1 MTDLPRSF
9 PLGVM
14 LADGRRLHL
23 HHGPIDLVVEAFG
36 AKPEVAAAREQAARF
51 FDGVLHRLV
60 DELRLLRTPVSR
72 IREQPGGPVARRMTA
87 AVRRHGGVFV
97 TPMAAVAGA
106 VADAT
111 LAAATERR
119 VLKRAYV
126 NNGGDVALYLTEGER
141 FTVGLVPDVAAP
153 ALGGRAE
160 IPFESPVRG
169 IATSGWRGRSMSLGI
184 ADSVTVLA
192 ATAAD
197 ADVAATLIA
206 NAVDVDHPAVRR
218 VPAVDLD
225 PDSDLGGRPVTV
237 DVGVL
242 DPASVDRALERGADA
257 ARTMRARGRIVAA
270 ALTLHGE
277 TRTVGGEPHTV
288 EERRKVA

>member
-1 MTDLPRSF
+1 
-9 PLGVM
+9 M
-14 LADGRRLHL
+14 LADERRLHL
-23 HHGPIDLVVEAFG
+23 HHGPIDLVIEAFG
-36 AKPEVAAAREQAARF
+36 AEPEVAAAREQAARF

-87 AVRRHGGVFV
+87 AVRCHGGVFV

-111 LAAATERR
+111 LAAATEHR

-237 DVGVL
+237 GVGVL

-277 TRTVGGEPHTV
+277 TRTVGGEPRAV

>member
-1 MTDLPRSF
+1 
-9 PLGVM
+9 M

-36 AKPEVAAAREQAARF
+36 AKPEVAATREQAARF

-72 IREQPGGPVARRMTA
+72 IREEPGGPVARRMTA

-111 LAAATERR
+111 LAAMTERR

-218 VPAVDLD
+218 VAAVDLD
-225 PDSDLGGRPVTV
+225 PDSDLGERPVTV

-242 DPASVDRALERGADA
+242 DPVSVDRALERGADA

-270 ALTLHGE
+270 ALTLRGE
-277 TRTVGGEPHTV
+277 TRTVGGEPHAV

>member
-1 MTDLPRSF
+1 
-9 PLGVM
+9 M

-60 DELRLLRTPVSR
+60 DELRLLRTPASR
-72 IREQPGGPVARRMTA
+72 IREEPGGPVARRMTA

-111 LAAATERR
+111 LAAMTEHR

-126 NNGGDVALYLTEGER
+126 NNGGDVALHLTEGER

-192 ATAAD
+192 ATAAN

-218 VPAVDLD
+218 VPAVELD

-257 ARTMRARGRIVAA
+257 ARTMQARGRIVAA

-277 TRTVGGEPHTV
+277 TRTVGGEPRAV

>member
-1 MTDLPRSF
+1 
-9 PLGVM
+9 M

-72 IREQPGGPVARRMTA
+72 IREEPGGPVARRMTA

-111 LAAATERR
+111 LAAATAHRI
-119 VLKRAYV
+119 LKRAYV
-126 NNGGDVALYLTEGER
+126 NNGGDVALHLTEGER
-141 FTVGLVPDVAAP
+141 FAVGLVPDVAAP

-184 ADSVTVLA
+184 ADGVTVLA

-225 PDSDLGGRPVTV
+225 PDSDLGERPVTV

-242 DPASVDRALERGADA
+242 DPASVDKALERGADA
-257 ARTMRARGRIVAA
+257 ARTMRARGLIVAA

-277 TRTVGGEPHTV
+277 TRTVGGEPRAV

>member
-1 MTDLPRSF
+1 
-9 PLGVM
+9 M

-72 IREQPGGPVARRMTA
+72 IREEPGGPVARRMTA

-126 NNGGDVALYLTEGER
+126 NNGGDVALHLTEGER

-160 IPFESPVRG
+160 IPFGSPARG
-169 IATSGWRGRSMSLGI
+169 IATSGCRGRSMSLGI
-184 ADSVTVLA
+184 ADGVTVLA

-225 PDSDLGGRPVTV
+225 PDSDLGERPVTV

-242 DPASVDRALERGADA
+242 DPASVDRALERGADV
-257 ARTMRARGRIVAA
+257 ARTMQARGRIVAA
-270 ALTLHGE
+270 ALTLRGE
-277 TRTVGGEPHTV
+277 TRTVGGEPRAV
-288 EERRKVA
+288 EDRRKVA

>member
-1 MTDLPRSF
+1 MDRSRSAPF
-9 PLGVM
+9 GVM

-36 AKPEVAAAREQAARF
+36 TKSEVEAAYEQAARF
-51 FDGVLHRLV
+51 FDGVLHGLV

-72 IREQPGGPVARRMTA
+72 IREEPGGLVARRMTA
-87 AVRRHGGVFV
+87 AVRPHGDVFV

-119 VLKRAYV
+119 VLKKAYV

-141 FTVGLVPDVAAP
+141 FAVGLIPDVAAP
-153 ALGGRAE
+153 ILGGRAE
-160 IPFESPVRG
+160 ISFETPARG
-169 IATSGWRGRSMSLGI
+169 VATSGWRGRSMSLGI

-192 ATAAD
+192 LAAAD
-197 ADVAATLIA
+197 ADAAATLIA

-225 PDSDLGGRPVTV
+225 PDSDLGERPVTV
-237 DVGVL
+237 DVGIL
-242 DPASVDRALERGADA
+242 DPTSIDAALERGADA
-257 ARTMRARGRIVAA
+257 ARTMRARGRIAA
-270 ALTLHGE
+270 AVLTLRGE
-277 TRTVGGEPHTV
+277 TRTVGGEPRAI
-288 EERRKVA
+288 EERWKVA

>member
-1 MTDLPRSF
+1 MDRPRAAMLP
-9 PLGVM
+9 
-14 LADGRRLHL
+14 DGRRLHL

-36 AKPEVAAAREQAARF
+36 AAPEVEAAYEQAARF
-51 FDGVLHRLV
+51 FDGALHRLV

-72 IREQPGGPVARRMTA
+72 IREEPAGPVARRMTA
-87 AVRRHGGVFV
+87 AVRPHGDVFV

-106 VADAT
+106 VADAA

-119 VLKRAYV
+119 ALKRAYV
-126 NNGGDVALYLTEGER
+126 NNGGDVALYLTEDER
-141 FTVGLVPDVAAP
+141 FAVGLIPDVAAP
-153 ALGGRAE
+153 VLGGRAE
-160 IPFESPVRG
+160 ISFETPARG

-192 ATAAD
+192 PAAAD

-225 PDSDLGGRPVTV
+225 PDSDLGERPVTV
-237 DVGVL
+237 GVGAL
-242 DPASVDRALERGADA
+242 DPASIDAALERGADA
-257 ARTMRARGRIVAA
+257 ARTMRARGLIVAA
-270 ALTLHGE
+270 ALTLRGE
-277 TRTVGGEPHTV
+277 TRTVGGEPRAV
-288 EERRKVA
+288 EERRKAA

>member
-1 MTDLPRSF
+1 
-9 PLGVM
+9 M

-60 DELRLLRTPVSR
+60 DELRLLRTPASR

-87 AVRRHGGVFV
+87 AVRRRGGVFV

-111 LAAATERR
+111 LAAATEHR

-160 IPFESPVRG
+160 IPFECPVRG

-242 DPASVDRALERGADA
+242 DPVSVDRALERGADA
-257 ARTMRARGRIVAA
+257 ARTMQARGRIVAA
-270 ALTLHGE
+270 ALTLRGE
-277 TRTVGGEPHTV
+277 TRTVGGEPRAV

>member
-1 MTDLPRSF
+1 
-9 PLGVM
+9 M

-23 HHGPIDLVVEAFG
+23 HHGPIDLVIEAFG
-36 AKPEVAAAREQAARF
+36 AEPEVAAAREQATRF

-111 LAAATERR
+111 LAAATEHR

-257 ARTMRARGRIVAA
+257 ARTMQARGRIVAA
-270 ALTLHGE
+270 ALTLRGE
-277 TRTVGGEPHTV
+277 IRTVGGEPRAV